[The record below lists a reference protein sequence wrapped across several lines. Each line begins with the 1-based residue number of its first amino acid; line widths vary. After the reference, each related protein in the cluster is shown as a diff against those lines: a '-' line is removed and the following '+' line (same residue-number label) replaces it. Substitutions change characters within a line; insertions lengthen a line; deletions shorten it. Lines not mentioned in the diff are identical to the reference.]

1 MTDAH
6 RQWIEERYRNGW
18 KPGYADP
25 HVKIFKNTKTEK
37 DFAYHKVS
45 VVFWQTDEHD
55 QPAIVTER
63 YEKAFTAAN
72 IAKEQAFYDSE
83 LKFTVRLMDPES
95 GRSATVTFALAPD
108 DRFPK
113 VFDKLVVD
121 AFAPELETRTKKLTE
136 CVE

>member
-55 QPAIVTER
+55 QPAIVTEP

-72 IAKEQAFYDSE
+72 IAKEQAFYDSDLTFHLRIGTDSGEKPVE
-83 LKFTVRLMDPES
+83 LSIKPKDNASMKRKAALGDRPEILYIEWTL
-95 GRSATVTFALAPD
+95 GYYLLD
-108 DRFPK
+108 D
-113 VFDKLVVD
+113 D
-121 AFAPELETRTKKLTE
+121 
-136 CVE
+136 